1 MLEEKLQTLIDTIER
16 TNTSMDVL
24 IDAVRNMFL
33 NPEPAPEPEPELKPV
48 KPVQETAPEP
58 EPEPT
63 SNPVISDEQASVIRK
78 EALRIKKLGKLKDFS
93 KLINQYGYE
102 KVSLIGVK
110 DFDEILEIAKTIK

>member
-1 MLEEKLQTLIDTIER
+1 MLEEKLQTLIDTIEK
-16 TNTSMDVL
+16 TNIGMDAL

-33 NPEPAPEPEPELKPV
+33 NPELTPETESERV
-48 KPVQETAPEP
+48 EPVQETDPEP
-58 EPEPT
+58 ET
-63 SNPVISDEQASVIRK
+63 ASNPVISDDQASVIRK